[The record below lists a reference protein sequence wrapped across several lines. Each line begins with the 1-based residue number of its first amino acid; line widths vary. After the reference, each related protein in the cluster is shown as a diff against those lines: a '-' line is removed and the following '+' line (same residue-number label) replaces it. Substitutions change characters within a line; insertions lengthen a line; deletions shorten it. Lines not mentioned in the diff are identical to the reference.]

1 MSVAALPD
9 EHEYGHKTSAPT
21 RPVLVAARRSHPGTA
36 DAAQARLFAAL
47 LEAEIAELSAYAIAA
62 EAKWMRSH
70 PAKAKRPDGLSR
82 QHARVDEARR
92 LLAALTERFL
102 LS

>member
-1 MSVAALPD
+1 MSVVPLD
-9 EHEYGHKTSAPT
+9 GYEYGYQINLPT

-36 DAAQARLFAAL
+36 DAAQARLFATL
-47 LEAEIAELSAYAIAA
+47 LEAEIAELSAYAVAA
-62 EAKWMRSH
+62 EEKWKHGH
-70 PAKAKRPDGLSR
+70 PVDAKRPDGLAR

-92 LLAALTERFL
+92 LLTALQDRFL

>member
-1 MSVAALPD
+1 MSVAPLSDEYEFRLP
-9 EHEYGHKTSAPT
+9 A
-21 RPVLVAARRSHPGTA
+21 RPVLVATGRRHPGSA

-47 LEAEIAELSAYAIAA
+47 LEVEIAELSAYAVAA
-62 EAKWMRSH
+62 EEKWKRSH
-70 PAKAKRPDGLSR
+70 PDEARRPDGLAR

-92 LLAALTERFL
+92 LLAALHERFA